1 MKCKANVSVI
11 WDFPIITEIV
21 ILLYLLHKFPL
32 HFSYLSFVFRQEC
45 NKLREELRLQHEED
59 KKAAMTQLL
68 QLKEREKNAARDGWQ
83 KKVEDLLDQV
93 TNYGVF
99 ENWKAITI

>member
-1 MKCKANVSVI
+1 MV
-11 WDFPIITEIV
+11 V
-21 ILLYLLHKFPL
+21 ILSHFLHKVPL
-32 HFSYLSFVFRQEC
+32 HFSYLTFVFRQEC

-93 TNYGVF
+93 TIVSLRIGKPLQFNC
-99 ENWKAITI
+99 WLITN